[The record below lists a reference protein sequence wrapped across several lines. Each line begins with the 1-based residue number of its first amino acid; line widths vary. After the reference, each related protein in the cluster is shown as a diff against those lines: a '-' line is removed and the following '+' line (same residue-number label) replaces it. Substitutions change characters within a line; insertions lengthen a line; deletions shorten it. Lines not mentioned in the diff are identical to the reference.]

1 MMQRLAGI
9 LVVLAACLAALAA
22 VTALAAGRLDRSWPV
37 TVSPNPGD
45 VSLVQIAFPHAGS
58 ARVSAATLVVRAPGV
73 FGSDYL
79 AVAAVRPALGG
90 ARALVLIANR
100 PSPLNDPSRLALKVT
115 ARRVLGPPAVLGVQD
130 VLARSG
136 SASRPPLCDLSL
148 HRAPLTAG
156 GLSIIGG
163 AGSALS
169 GLGGAQALAQAYDI
183 ACDLPNPGTLREALS
198 LPAGG
203 GCIPCDAA
211 PGYAC
216 PLVAAAPVICAGPVR
231 SGLRAP
237 AGPTH

>member
-1 MMQRLAGI
+1 MQRLAGI
-9 LVVLAACLAALAA
+9 LALLAACLAASAA

-37 TVSPNPGD
+37 TVSANPGD
-45 VSLVQIAFPHAGS
+45 VSLVQIAFPRAGS
-58 ARVSAATLVVRAPGV
+58 AKVSAATLDVRAPAV

-79 AVAAVRPALGG
+79 AVAAVRTAHGG
-90 ARALVLIANR
+90 ARALVLLANR
-100 PSPLNDPSRLALKVT
+100 PSPLNDPSRPALEVR
-115 ARRVLGPPAVLGVQD
+115 ARRVLGPPAVLGVQN
-130 VLARSG
+130 VLARTS

-148 HRAPLTAG
+148 HGAPLTAG
-156 GLSIIGG
+156 GLSMIGG
-163 AGSALS
+163 AGRALT

-198 LPAGG
+198 LPMGG
-203 GCIPCDAA
+203 GCTPCDPA

-216 PLVAAAPVICAGPVR
+216 PLVAATTVICAGPVR